1 MQLQPNRIRNH
12 LFVALD
18 HTSVITEPA
27 VYYVLMPV
35 KYVLMTLVFLVPVF
49 MRGPYFRNMYQATF
63 C

>member
-35 KYVLMTLVFLVPVF
+35 KCFNDTRFPSARLYAWPLL
-49 MRGPYFRNMYQATF
+49 
-63 C
+63 